1 MLNISNYNVTIK
13 SKLKTLEHVQEK
25 KSGKV
30 LLKLLVVTFTI
41 IVIALFLPWTQNV
54 RGRGNVT
61 TLFPDQRPQTVN
73 TIIGGKI
80 EKWYVQ
86 EGDYVAKGDTLVFVS
101 EIKDDYFNP
110 NLVENTDNQLKAK
123 ESSVKSYM
131 SKIQSL
137 DVQIDAL
144 NQTMRLKIEQAKNKL
159 QQSNLKVTADSMNY
173 QAAKINFDIALEQSK
188 RAKKMFDDGL
198 MSLTELE
205 NRNLTMQRAEAQ
217 KISAENT
224 LLSSRNEVLNAQ
236 VELVSLQAQFRN
248 SISKA
253 ESDKF
258 TAMSDMFDAEGMV
271 TKLQNQFANYSI
283 RSGYYYI
290 LAPQNGIV
298 TNFISSGIGEIVK
311 EGEELLTIMPA
322 YVNLAVEMYVRPI
335 DLPLI
340 KVNHRVRIQ
349 FDGWPA
355 IVFSGWPNASYGTYG
370 GRVFA
375 IDNFI
380 SANGFYRILVQPDPN
395 EPAWPEALRVGAGTY
410 SMLLL
415 NDVPIWYELW
425 RQINGFPP
433 EYYKGTSHKD
443 MIETKKNTKK

>member
-1 MLNISNYNVTIK
+1 MLNISNEIVTIK
-13 SKLKTLEHVQEK
+13 SELKTLDHVEAKQ
-25 KSGKV
+25 SGKV
-30 LLKLLVVTFTI
+30 LLKLLIITFSLIT
-41 IVIALFLPWTQNV
+41 IALFLPWTQNV

-61 TLFPDQRPQTVN
+61 TLFPDQRPQTIN
-73 TIIGGKI
+73 TILGGKV
-80 EKWYVQ
+80 EKWFVR
-86 EGDYVAKGDTLVFVS
+86 EGDYVAKGDTIVFIS
-101 EIKDDYFNP
+101 EIKDDYFDP
-110 NLVENTDNQLKAK
+110 NLVQNTDDQLKAK
-123 ESSVKSYM
+123 ESSVRSYM
-131 SKIQSL
+131 SKIQAL

-144 NQTMRLKIEQAKNKL
+144 SQTGRLKLEQAKNKL
-159 QQSNLKVTADSMNY
+159 IQSNLKVTADSMNY
-173 QAAKINFDIALEQSK
+173 HAARINYEIAIDQYN
-188 RAKKMFDDGL
+188 RARKMNDDGL
-198 MSLTELE
+198 MSLTEFE
-205 NRNLTMQRAEAQ
+205 NRKLTMQRNEAQ
-217 KISAENT
+217 KIAAENQ

-236 VELVSLQAQFRN
+236 VELISLQAQYRT

-258 TAMSDMFDAEGMV
+258 STMSNMFDAEAMV
-271 TKLQNQFANYSI
+271 TKLQNQFVNYSI

-290 LAPQNGIV
+290 TAPQNGIV

-322 YVNLAVEMYVRPI
+322 YINLAVEMYVRPI

-340 KVNHRVRIQ
+340 KINHKVRIQ

-380 SANGFYRILVQPDPN
+380 SDNGFYRILIQPDPSQ
-395 EPAWPEALRVGAGTY
+395 PTWPDALRVGAGTY

-425 RQINGFPP
+425 RQLNGFPP
-433 EYYKGTSHKD
+433 DYYQGTSHKD
-443 MIETKKNTKK
+443 MIETKKNKKK